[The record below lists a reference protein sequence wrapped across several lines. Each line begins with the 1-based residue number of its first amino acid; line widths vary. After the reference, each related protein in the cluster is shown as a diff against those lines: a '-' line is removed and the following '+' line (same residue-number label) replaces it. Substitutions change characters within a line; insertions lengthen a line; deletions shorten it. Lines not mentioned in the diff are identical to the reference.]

1 MGWQSSHPNKN
12 KNGQSQRYNR
22 KRQQNWSNGSHFNS
36 AQDGT
41 YSYNESWQ
49 QYPNNA
55 YQNNAYWQPVP
66 QNIYPMSNRSYVGYR
81 PSYNGPHLPQYGNS
95 NNLDSPNQYYQ
106 GKLNFQSNGTQ
117 NQYPKIPFVSSR
129 INNIF

>member
-1 MGWQSSHPNKN
+1 MGWQSSHSWNKN
-12 KNGQSQRYNR
+12 KNVQSQRYNR
-22 KRQQNWSNGSHFNS
+22 KRQQNRSNDSHFNP

-49 QYPNNA
+49 QYP

-66 QNIYPMSNRSYVGYR
+66 QNMYPMSNRPYAGYR

-95 NNLDSPNQYYQ
+95 NNSDSANQYYQ
-106 GKLNFQSNGTQ
+106 GTELNFQSNDTQ
-117 NQYPKIPFVSSR
+117 NQYPRISFVSSR
-129 INNIF
+129 INIIC